1 MNHQPRGNESA
12 PPVEELREMV
22 AHTREELGRTVD
34 APAAKA
40 AVKAQAME
48 KAADLKEQAVAK
60 AAVVTDQLRESA
72 VHAARLAKDKI
83 PDPAVD
89 KAAQAAAQLHAT
101 AARAG
106 RLAAERTPDPVAD
119 KAGQWAAAARAHRM
133 PLVVA
138 AGALGALLLVLRS
151 RRHR

>member
-1 MNHQPRGNESA
+1 MNHHPRGNEA
-12 PPVEELREMV
+12 VPVVEELREMV
-22 AHTREELGRTVD
+22 THTREKLGRAVD

-40 AVKAQAME
+40 AVKAQAVE
-48 KAADLKEQAVAK
+48 KAAGLKEQAVAK

-83 PDPAVD
+83 PDPAAD
-89 KAAQAAAQLHAT
+89 KASHAAAQLQAT

-106 RLAAERTPDPVAD
+106 RLAAERTPDSVAD
-119 KAGQWAAAARAHRM
+119 RAGQWAGAARAHRM
-133 PLVVA
+133 PLVMA
-138 AGALGALLLVLRS
+138 AGALGVLLLVLRG

>member
-1 MNHQPRGNESA
+1 MNHQRRDNEA
-12 PPVEELREMV
+12 VPTVEELRGMV
-22 AHTREELGRTVD
+22 THTREELGRTVD

-40 AVKAQAME
+40 AVKAQAIE

-89 KAAQAAAQLHAT
+89 KAARAAAQLQAT

-106 RLAAERTPDPVAD
+106 RLAAERTPDPVAE
-119 KAGQWAAAARAHRM
+119 KAGQWAGAARAHRM

-138 AGALGALLLVLRS
+138 AGALGVLLLVLRG